1 MQIKTYLYMDK
12 KWSEPLD
19 VSMDSSN
26 TLVVVFGST
35 DIVSIQEGLDT
46 LILLYKNATIMGCST
61 SGEIYKNEVYD
72 ASLSVAVVKFEKSTF
87 KLVVE
92 ELEEENSFEI
102 GKKILDTLRGDELKS
117 IFLLCDAQ
125 NIDGSQLSRGLN
137 EDLPL
142 ECAITGG
149 LAGDGVAFNKTWII
163 VNSKIVKKYIS
174 AVGLYGKDLRVH
186 YGCKCGWSRFG
197 VERRVTSIKG
207 NTLYTLDN
215 KPALEL
221 YKTYLGIYASELPA
235 AALHFPL
242 MLLQDGDSDAKLRA
256 IRAIDEENDSII
268 LAGSIKQESI
278 VSFAKANF
286 DELIDGAQ
294 EAAELVSI
302 GYDKEIPAL
311 CIAVSCIARRNVLKQ
326 NAEDEL
332 EVVVDT
338 LGTNVAT
345 IGFYSFGEFSKSQA
359 GCCDFHNQSISL
371 TMIYEQ

>member
-12 KWSEPLD
+12 KWNEPLD
-19 VSMDSSN
+19 TSMDSSN
-26 TLVVVFGST
+26 TLVIVFGST
-35 DIVSIQEGLDT
+35 DILSIQEGLDT
-46 LILLYKNATIMGCST
+46 LIAFYKNATIMGCST
-61 SGEIYKNEVYD
+61 SGEIYKSEVYD
-72 ASLSVAVVKFEKSTF
+72 TSLSVAIVQFDKSTF
-87 KLVVE
+87 RLVIE

-102 GKKILDTLRGDELKS
+102 GKKILDRLRGDDLKS

-125 NIDGSQLSRGLN
+125 NVDGSQLSRGLN
-137 EDLPL
+137 ENLPP

-163 VNSKIVKKYIS
+163 LNGMIVKKHIS

-242 MLLQDGDSDAKLRA
+242 MVLKDGGSDAKIRA
-256 IRAIDEENDSII
+256 IRAIDEENNSII
-268 LAGSIKQESI
+268 LAGSIQQDSI

-294 EAAELVSI
+294 EAAELVSV
-302 GYDKEIPAL
+302 GYDKELSAL

-338 LGTNVAT
+338 LGANVAT
-345 IGFYSFGEFSKSQA
+345 LGFYSFGEFSKSQA

-371 TMIYEQ
+371 TMIYEL